1 MEFLIFLLV
10 TGSFV
15 GCFFVIR
22 YFYLKIRKKKKLIVQ
37 NHSNLY
43 KSILEINKNY
53 TFFNDI
59 NTTFKFNINLKS
71 KRSLE
76 NLNFIQYIEDILSKN
91 YEFYD
96 SLAKKVD
103 NNITNYAEYN
113 IQYYKTI
120 KFTKKSDFKQLKL
133 KKIKFRFFKKC
144 EKEFYS
150 ELKHKE
156 PQMTMNIMCHATY
169 TSPSGRN
176 SYWRDCKFD
185 LVQIKRILKN
195 ILIKQQEEEIA
206 YKRKLEIAE
215 QKKEKEAKLR
225 NLDRFEQKLSKREKE
240 ILQKE
245 EEFNKAT
252 KNHIYSSDNKAITKK
267 ETIINENL
275 SITRKLRLLKEKLD
289 NGEISYDEYEK
300 MRMELL

>member
-1 MEFLIFLLV
+1 MEFLIFFLV
-10 TGSFV
+10 TGSLV

-22 YFYLKIRKKKKLIVQ
+22 YFYLKIRKEKKLIVQ
-37 NHSNLY
+37 NNSNLY

-53 TFFNDI
+53 TFFNVI

-76 NLNFIQYIEDILSKN
+76 NLNFTQYIEDILSEN

-103 NNITNYAEYN
+103 NNITNYTAYN
-113 IQYYKTI
+113 IQYCKTI
-120 KFTKKSDFKQLKL
+120 KFTKKSDFKQLNL
-133 KKIKFRFFKKC
+133 KKIKFSFFKKC
-144 EKEFYS
+144 EEEFYS
-150 ELKHKE
+150 ELKHKK

-169 TSPSGRN
+169 TSPAGRN
-176 SYWRDCKFD
+176 SYYRDCKFD
-185 LVQIKRILKN
+185 LVQITRILKN

-206 YKRKLEIAE
+206 FKRKLEIAE
-215 QKKEKEAKLR
+215 QKREKEAKLR
-225 NLDRFEQKLSKREKE
+225 NLDRFEQKLNKRENE

-252 KNHIYSSDNKAITKK
+252 KNHIYSSDNKTITKK

-289 NGEISYDEYEK
+289 DGEISYDEYEK